1 MALFSYV
8 VISYNGIITFPG
20 VWVVETGMFFALVF
34 SGSYGCGYLNPALT
48 LACMIRKENRISILE
63 GLLYWLVQYAAAFV
77 GTFIA
82 WAYNNNLT
90 APFPHVHPTAQQA
103 VVTFIL

>member
-1 MALFSYV
+1 
-8 VISYNGIITFPG
+8 
-20 VWVVETGMFFALVF
+20 
-34 SGSYGCGYLNPALT
+34 
-48 LACMIRKENRISILE
+48 MIRKENRISILE